1 MTDKIKICENCIV
14 GREAYELD
22 KSTEVCPYIRN
33 WKNNKCSFYKPIG
46 NKNKDFS
53 NTKNS

>member
-14 GREAYELD
+14 GWEAYELD
-22 KSTEVCPYIRN
+22 ISTEVCPYIRN